1 MRNYNSNKIRKTQNE
16 HLIFVCQN
24 LILAGNLNAGLSYL
38 ITTVTFIWICNVT
51 AVLNFFKDSIF
62 SMTELFFLT
71 LFSVES
77 CKFTL
82 NKEERLMYHHAMLHH
97 FFLRKNIMHC
107 MHNGTKI
114 MPGTLCHTMAHLRR
128 Q

>member
-1 MRNYNSNKIRKTQNE
+1 MANVWEKAIS
-16 HLIFVCQN
+16 
-24 LILAGNLNAGLSYL
+24 ILAGNLNAGLSYL

-77 CKFTL
+77 CEFTL
-82 NKEERLMYHHAMLHH
+82 NKEGRLMYHHAMLHH
-97 FFLRKNIMHC
+97 FFCAKILCIACITGQKLCQAHC
-107 MHNGTKI
+107 V
-114 MPGTLCHTMAHLRR
+114 MPWLI
-128 Q
+128 

>member
-1 MRNYNSNKIRKTQNE
+1 MANVWEKAIS
-16 HLIFVCQN
+16 
-24 LILAGNLNAGLSYL
+24 ILAGNLNAGLSYL

-77 CKFTL
+77 CEFTL
-82 NKEERLMYHHAMLHH
+82 NKEGRLMYHHAILHH
-97 FFLRKNIMHC
+97 LFAQ
-107 MHNGTKI
+107 KI
-114 MPGTLCHTMAHLRR
+114 YALHA
-128 Q
+128 